1 MSPIAHRHC
10 QFVLL
15 LFSLLL
21 QTDLFEIMYRCA
33 KAFHERAYK
42 KYLDAQVI
50 QSAQRCLGVLTLH
63 VAGAC

>member
-1 MSPIAHRHC
+1 
-10 QFVLL
+10 VLL
-15 LFSLLL
+15 FLSLLC

-42 KYLDAQVI
+42 KYLDAQVM
-50 QSAQRCLGVLTLH
+50 QPAQPCMGVLVLH